1 MSKNKTT
8 NQVLGDMIRKF
19 ARQQKEDSE
28 NFQKTLDFVREVC
41 DAGLV
46 DDVEPSQPIDPDK
59 PLVCAMCQSLID
71 SETFSCDCL
80 DIAPR
85 IIPYSL

>member
-19 ARQQKEDSE
+19 ARKQKQESED
-28 NFQKTLDFVREVC
+28 FQKSLNFIREVC

-46 DDVEPSQPIDPDK
+46 DDVEPSTPIDPDK
-59 PLVCAMCQSLID
+59 PIVCARCQSVID
-71 SETFSCDCL
+71 SESFSCDCL
-80 DIAPR
+80 VIAPR